1 MGLSLEVSRSFS
13 LLLKW
18 LLVLI
23 LLFFGRFLGEFELAG
38 VALDVEGLG
47 GGGGGSD
54 LLFLFFYLLLD
65 LFLGVEGL
73 FYLVREVF

>member
-1 MGLSLEVSRSFS
+1 M
-13 LLLKW
+13 
-18 LLVLI
+18 
-23 LLFFGRFLGEFELAG
+23 GEFELAG